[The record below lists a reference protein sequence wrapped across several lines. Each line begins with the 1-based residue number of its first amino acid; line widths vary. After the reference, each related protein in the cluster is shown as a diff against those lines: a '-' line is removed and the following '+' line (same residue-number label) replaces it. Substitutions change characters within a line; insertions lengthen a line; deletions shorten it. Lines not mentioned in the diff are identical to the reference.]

1 MARKS
6 RKLSRKPSLALPTV
20 AHKRAS
26 YETRSGASRRA
37 ASILYRGFN
46 EAAVRFVEDADGNA
60 VRQWPANMQSYTN
73 EDIHP
78 CWKDPFDLAPYSML
92 LWREKRKT
100 IIEIGSAFGGSGLWF
115 RDMQVAMEIRPCVV
129 ISIDQN
135 PPHSEI
141 SGLGF
146 LKGDAHDLASVLP
159 QEWLAN
165 GLSRRLLVVVVGRRR
180 PGCWPA
186 MRSARCARRC

>member
-1 MARKS
+1 
-6 RKLSRKPSLALPTV
+6 
-20 AHKRAS
+20 
-26 YETRSGASRRA
+26 
-37 ASILYRGFN
+37 
-46 EAAVRFVEDADGNA
+46 
-60 VRQWPANMQSYTN
+60 MQSYTN

-146 LKGDAHDLASVLP
+146 LKGDAHALASVLP

-180 PGCWPA
+180 PGSWPA

>member
-1 MARKS
+1 MTGQYD
-6 RKLSRKPSLALPTV
+6 SLISGRRNIALRE
-20 AHKRAS
+20 AIQH
-26 YETRSGASRRA
+26 GA
-37 ASILYRGFN
+37 LNFTYKG
-46 EAAVRFVEDADGNA
+46 
-60 VRQWPANMQSYTN
+60 
-73 EDIHP
+73 HP
-78 CWKDPFDLAPYSML
+78 CWKDPFDLALYSML